1 MKWFPKPSCILL
13 PTHRPSPQSAD
24 GFRLTC
30 VCLCAEHTYMYTL
43 HRLTQT
49 SAVHGNMN
57 RVVGLVSSL
66 RRASFVGEQPF
77 VGAKR
82 GWCLQSAPYLCGP
95 HNKDNEI
102 QLLSVT
108 GEVHKDMQGPA
119 SSSQSLQRHWCWLY
133 HFLIDPRKK
142 AHFIVDAVIQS
153 RFEYCGLTLNPF
165 RNIPPWNFK
174 FFGFPLLEQM
184 PFILISQLR
193 PNIKANQLWHTL
205 SSIRTGCG
213 TTS

>member
-1 MKWFPKPSCILL
+1 MATWIELLAWFQAFEERLL
-13 PTHRPSPQSAD
+13 W
-24 GFRLTC
+24 
-30 VCLCAEHTYMYTL
+30 
-43 HRLTQT
+43 
-49 SAVHGNMN
+49 
-57 RVVGLVSSL
+57 VSSPL
-66 RRASFVGEQPF
+66 WGQREDGV
-77 VGAKR
+77 
-82 GWCLQSAPYLCGP
+82 Y
-95 HNKDNEI
+95 N
-102 QLLSVT
+102 
-108 GEVHKDMQGPA
+108 
-119 SSSQSLQRHWCWLY
+119 QRHTFVAPTTRIMRYSCYQWQARSTRTCRGLHHPHRACNDTGADYIIFW
-133 HFLIDPRKK
+133 LIDPRKK